1 MKKKVLLFTWII
13 AILASMCLLSCKN
26 RVRDDEASGSIGKVK
41 KFRKDQMTE
50 EDVLLRSDLMKDTT
64 QLASIINGLVIFNG
78 YANNLVNSINDR
90 LLDMESIAG
99 FNEMYDEYIAELED
113 FRDFLKNNNE
123 VLTTTV
129 YMLGDF
135 YKDTISESS
144 ADVENNLRLFAN
156 YVRRL
161 EEKDSILTVMVV
173 KLDDY
178 MAEHEKE
185 IVDKEELEKLI
196 SIRDEML
203 IRIIQQSY
211 VLNDPEAIKSVAEK
225 SIMNVDNLASI
236 CAAEQL
242 QNVVGSQDLNAF
254 IVPIGNF
261 IVADQGTLQAGDA
274 GPGGGGGVP
283 VKSPTD
289 PHINIGPQI
298 IQGFVVSDKGVLS
311 QVDQLINNQFIGIKF
326 DLGNQFLV
334 GSEAQLQGTF
344 LNNEYVASSVVAAQ
358 EFIGS
363 NEVLFDIVL
372 PK

>member
-13 AILASMCLLSCKN
+13 AILASMCFFSCKN

-41 KFRKDQMTE
+41 KYRKDQMTE
-50 EDVLLRSDLMKDTT
+50 GDILLRSDLMKDTT

-78 YANNLVNSINDR
+78 YANNLVNSLNNR
-90 LLDMESIAG
+90 LLDLESIAG
-99 FNEMYDEYIAELED
+99 FNDQYDEYIAELTD

-156 YVRRL
+156 YVKRM
-161 EEKDSILTVMVV
+161 EEKDSILTVMVM

-203 IRIIQQSY
+203 IRVIQQSY
-211 VLNDPEAIKSVAEK
+211 VLDEPDAIKSVAEK
-225 SIMNVDNLASI
+225 SIMNVDNLADI
-236 CAAEQL
+236 CDVEQL
-242 QNVVGSQDLNAF
+242 QNVVGSQDLNVI
-254 IVPIGNF
+254 IVPVGNF
-261 IVADQGTLQAGDA
+261 IIGDQGALQAGDA
-274 GPGGGGGVP
+274 GPSGGGGGAP

-298 IQGFVVSDKGVLS
+298 IQGLVVSDKGVLS
-311 QVDQLINNQFIGIKF
+311 QVDQLINNQFIGYSVV
-326 DLGNQFLV
+326 GNQFIV
-334 GSEAQLQGTF
+334 GSEGHLQSTLSNTEF
-344 LNNEYVASSVVAAQ
+344 VASVVISAQ
-358 EFIGS
+358 EFIGN
-363 NEVLFDIVL
+363 NEVLSDIVI